1 MQLLGP
7 IAGGITN
14 PQSGSVAMC
23 CPRNAKTALR
33 HPDFATMVRRFILV
47 ILALALAA
55 AAQQQETGDGSRSRS
70 SLLGP
75 LFKDVPPA
83 PPRAQASQQQQAKK
97 ATLVF
102 DSINVRNNRASMA
115 PTTRETRAFSACPL
129 IHVISSRQDRPQS
142 AGDAVRGS

>member
-1 MQLLGP
+1 
-7 IAGGITN
+7 
-14 PQSGSVAMC
+14 MC
-23 CPRNAKTALR
+23 CVQGTPRLPSAAR
-33 HPDFATMVRRFILV
+33 FATMVRRIILV
-47 ILALALAA
+47 ILALALAT

-75 LFKDVPPA
+75 LFEDVPPA
-83 PPRAQASQQQQAKK
+83 PPRTKASQQQQAKK

-115 PTTRETRAFSACPL
+115 PTKRETRAFSACPL
-129 IHVISSRQDRPQS
+129 TCVFSSRQDRSQP